1 MFQTQSD
8 HALLALLGAL
18 DQRGYDF
25 VTPLNPTSWRTH
37 RRRRPLGE
45 RNLRDVLGWGLPFP
59 SGAIEGEIEA
69 LLAEAGALREEEG
82 GYRSTLRVSRLA
94 GTLFL
99 HSALGS
105 REPGTVFLGPDSYR
119 FAEFLRVELTGKAAA
134 RKVVEIGAGAG
145 VGGVVAARLGGAEL
159 VQLGDVNER
168 ALRLARINAAHAGVT
183 AAAVRSDGLSDL
195 DPDADLVVANP
206 PFIAASG
213 LTHSD
218 GGDRH
223 GTAIALRWAD
233 EAMSRLPPG
242 GRLLL
247 YTGAPMVE
255 GTDILLAGLRRHARE
270 RACQLGYR
278 ELDPDIFAS
287 ELRREVYADVERIAA
302 VGAVVEKL

>member
-105 REPGTVFLGPDSYR
+105 REPGKVFLGPDSYR

-218 GGDRH
+218 GGDRY